1 MKKKHLATVK
11 EKALIKLEKDKL
23 TRKAFDL
30 SEKIKA
36 SEEVVQAKIKAA
48 HVRGSGSPDQ

>member
-23 TRKAFDL
+23 SRKAHELQED
-30 SEKIKA
+30 IKA
-36 SEEVVQAKIKAA
+36 NEEKVHRDIQAA
-48 HVRGSGSPDQ
+48 HKRANQSP